1 MTQNALTAPALPP
14 GHRVR
19 FAHLDRVI
27 TAQAGD
33 TLFQSARRNGVRIVG
48 ACGGRGTC
56 GTCSVHVVDGQVE
69 HSQHTAPGQ
78 DSGEARAGRSKWQ
91 RACQLRALSDCIV
104 EVAPR
109 SLAAVVRTDVAGDAS
124 GKPLPLD
131 PLVRS
136 LELRLTPASLADPG
150 SDVERLRRA
159 LPGYNLCL
167 DLAALRQLP
176 GVLRAGSWSLSARL
190 RGDELI
196 GVAATSS
203 PELGLAVD
211 LGTTNVAAFL
221 IDLRSGQRLACLAIE
236 NPQVAWG
243 ADVISRVNHAVTP
256 GSGDE
261 LREAAITALN
271 SLAHDLCEAV
281 SAAPEDILDVVVCGN
296 TAMQHLLLG
305 LPVFQLGRAPFVAA
319 LSQGM
324 DVKARELGFA
334 VCPGAYVH
342 VAPNLGGFVGGDHVT
357 ALLATQDLWGGDK
370 TSLVMDIGT
379 NTEISLIH
387 KGQIL
392 SASCPS
398 GPALEGGHISCGMRA
413 AEGAIERVGLAA
425 DGSLTIKVIG
435 KKTPVGLCGSG
446 VLDVMATMHRAGM
459 VDDRGRLNARH
470 PLVTDGNGK
479 RMARLADGV
488 SFSQD
493 DVRAVQLA
501 KAAIRAGVELL
512 LRLAGLQPAEI
523 EQFIIAGAFGAYI
536 DIQSGIDTGLFPPLP
551 TERFVQVGNAAGLGV
566 QRMLA
571 SGRARQQAGEIA
583 TRCRYVELSTQAG
596 FQKTFL
602 QHIGFNS
609 STRTTP

>member
-1 MTQNALTAPALPP
+1 MTQKSRTAAVPP
-14 GHRVR
+14 GHSVR
-19 FAHLDRVI
+19 FAHLDRVV

-69 HSQHTAPGQ
+69 HSPHTAP
-78 DSGEARAGRSKWQ
+78 SSEARQTRAGRGKWQ
-91 RACQLRALSDCIV
+91 RACQLRALSDCTV

-109 SLAAVVRTDVAGDAS
+109 SLAAVVRADVAGGAT
-124 GKPLPLD
+124 GEPLPLD

-136 LELRLTPASLADPG
+136 VDLRLAPASLADPG
-150 SDVERLRRA
+150 SDVARLRRA
-159 LPGYNLCL
+159 LPGFDLRP

-176 GVLRAGSWSLSARL
+176 GVLRAGSWSLCARL
-190 RGDELI
+190 RQSELI
-196 GVAATSS
+196 GVAAVGS
-203 PELGLAVD
+203 PSLGLAVD

-221 IDLRSGQRLACLAIE
+221 IDLQTGQRLASLAIE

-243 ADVISRVNHAVTP
+243 ADVITRVNHAVTP
-256 GSGDE
+256 GGGDE
-261 LREAAITALN
+261 LRGAAITALN
-271 SLAHDLCEAV
+271 ALAHDLCQAV
-281 SAAPEDILDVVVCGN
+281 AAAPADIVDVAVCGN

-319 LSQGM
+319 VSQGM
-324 DVKARELGFA
+324 DVKARELGLA

-342 VAPNLGGFVGGDHVT
+342 IAPNVGGFVGGDHIT
-357 ALLATQDLWGGDK
+357 ALLATQDLWTGDK

-413 AEGAIERVGLAA
+413 AEGAIEGVGLAA
-425 DGSLTIKVIG
+425 DGSLAIKVIG

-446 VLDVMATMHRAGM
+446 VLDVMATMYRAGM
-459 VDDRGRLNARH
+459 VDSRGRLSARH
-470 PLVTDGNGK
+470 PLVTERDGK
-479 RMARLADGV
+479 RIARLAEGV

-512 LRLAGLQPAEI
+512 LRLAGLQAGEI

-536 DIQSGIDTGLFPPLP
+536 DIRSGIDTGLFPALP
-551 TERFVQVGNAAGLGV
+551 TQRFVQVGNAAGLGV
-566 QRMLA
+566 QLMLA
-571 SGRARQQAGEIA
+571 SGRARQEAGELA
-583 TRCRYVELSTQAG
+583 ARCRYVELSTQAG

-609 STRTTP
+609 STKTTP

>member
-1 MTQNALTAPALPP
+1 
-14 GHRVR
+14 
-19 FAHLDRVI
+19 
-27 TAQAGD
+27 
-33 TLFQSARRNGVRIVG
+33 VRIVG

-69 HSQHTAPGQ
+69 HSPHTAP
-78 DSGEARAGRSKWQ
+78 SREAGPTRAGRSKWQ
-91 RACQLRALSDCIV
+91 RACQLHALSDCTI
-104 EVAPR
+104 EIAPR
-109 SLAAVVRTDVAGDAS
+109 SLAAVVRADVAGNDSAL
-124 GKPLPLD
+124 PLPLD

-136 LELRLTPASLADPG
+136 VDLRLAPASLADPG

-159 LPGYNLCL
+159 LPGYDLRL

-176 GVLRAGSWSLSARL
+176 AVLRAGSWSLCARL
-190 RGDELI
+190 RQSELI
-196 GVAATSS
+196 GVAATGSVS
-203 PELGLAVD
+203 LGLAID

-221 IDLRSGQRLACLAIE
+221 IDLQSGQRLASLAIE

-256 GSGDE
+256 GGGDE
-261 LREAAITALN
+261 LREAAIIALN
-271 SLAHDLCEAV
+271 ALAHDLCQAV
-281 SAAPEDILDVVVCGN
+281 SAAPEDIIDVVVCGN

-319 LSQGM
+319 VSQGM
-324 DVKARELGFA
+324 DVKARELGLV

-342 VAPNLGGFVGGDHVT
+342 IAPNVGGFVGGDHVT
-357 ALLATQDLWGGDK
+357 ALLATQDLWAGDK

-425 DGSLTIKVIG
+425 DGSLTLKVIG

-459 VDDRGRLNARH
+459 VDSRGRLSARH
-470 PLVTDGNGK
+470 PLVTEGNGK

-501 KAAIRAGVELL
+501 KAAIRAGAELL
-512 LRLAGLQPAEI
+512 LRLAGLEAGDI
-523 EQFIIAGAFGAYI
+523 DQFIIAGAFGAYI

-551 TERFVQVGNAAGLGV
+551 AERFVQVGNAAGLGV

-571 SGRARQQAGEIA
+571 SGRAREQAAELA
-583 TRCRYVELSTQAG
+583 ARCRYVELSTQAG

-602 QHIGFNS
+602 HHIGFSS